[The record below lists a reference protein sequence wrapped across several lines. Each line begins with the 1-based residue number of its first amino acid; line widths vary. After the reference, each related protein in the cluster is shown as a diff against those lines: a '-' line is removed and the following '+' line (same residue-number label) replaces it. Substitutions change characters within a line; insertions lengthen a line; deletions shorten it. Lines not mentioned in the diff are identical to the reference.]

1 MPIKQRLIF
10 IVDDDQLTSTML
22 SDHLKENPLNE
33 VAIFSTGEECIK
45 NLTLDPDVIILDYT
59 LNSADK
65 GAADGLQILEHIKK
79 IDNDVRVI
87 MLSAQNDYGKALQT
101 ILKGAAEYVIK
112 DDEAFKRIDHLL
124 ES

>member
-1 MPIKQRLIF
+1 MPVKQRLIF

-22 SDHLKENPLNE
+22 SDHLKENPLND
-33 VAIFSTGEECIK
+33 VTIFSTGEECIR
-45 NLTLDPDVIILDYT
+45 NLTLNPDVIILDYT

-65 GAADGLQILEHIKK
+65 GAADGLQILEQIKK
-79 IDNDVRVI
+79 VDNDVRVI

-124 ES
+124 GN